1 MATTSMSL
9 SRHWQDFIQT
19 QIDSGRY
26 ASASEVVRE
35 SLRLMEL
42 REQKLAALR
51 AHVAEGLAQIER
63 GEGIRNFDF
72 EAFVAEGEERLA
84 ERQRKTGT

>member
-26 ASASEVVRE
+26 ASASEVLRE

-63 GEGIRNFDF
+63 GEGIRDLDI
-72 EAFVAEGEERLA
+72 EAFIAEGEERLA
-84 ERQRKTGT
+84 ERLRKTGT